1 MVSITEGIK
10 QYARQ
15 EGHRTCIIGQSWK
28 KSSRR
33 ANNFRHLSAINV
45 PRHQS
50 KLIRIR
56 ELREVSETQPMQYA

>member
-33 ANNFRHLSAINV
+33 ARQFPPFISDQCASSAIKIAKN
-45 PRHQS
+45 
-50 KLIRIR
+50 
-56 ELREVSETQPMQYA
+56 